1 MKLDSLVDKYQ
12 KSIVEFGEEQE
23 LIESEQSD
31 EEMSEAF
38 DDYPE
43 DVRMICADDAQQ
55 NSYK

>member
-12 KSIVEFGEEQE
+12 KSIVEFGQEQE

-43 DVRMICADDAQQ
+43 DVRMICADGAQQ
-55 NSYK
+55 NS